1 MKITDRFVGDHKTFR
16 KLMKEIESIQNPNED
31 ADRRRLIRLVELFVD
46 HLLLHAWGEETFYY
60 PEVGKAAAS
69 SKTVA
74 DSAYMK
80 LLDDEHR
87 SIDSVLQDV
96 ERMVKEAVVSPQW
109 KSQYDLFKEHLVAH
123 MTKEEEEFFPL
134 SEKLLGKEGLER
146 ISDTL
151 ERNRSKAPS
160 IRVHQRL

>member
-1 MKITDRFVGDHKTFR
+1 MKITDRFIGDHKTFR
-16 KLMKEIESIQNPNED
+16 KLMKDIESIENPNDE

-60 PEVGKAAAS
+60 PEVGKAATS

-74 DSAYMK
+74 DAAYMK

-87 SIDSVLQDV
+87 SIDSVLQEV
-96 ERMVKEAVVSPQW
+96 ERMVKEPAVPAEWRSKYV
-109 KSQYDLFKEHLVAH
+109 LFKEYLVTH

-134 SEKLLGKEGLER
+134 SEKLLGKEGLEK
-146 ISDTL
+146 ISETL
-151 ERNRSKAPS
+151 EKSRSQAPA
-160 IRVHQRL
+160 IRIHQRA

>member
-1 MKITDRFVGDHKTFR
+1 MKITDRFIGDHKTFR
-16 KLMKEIESIQNPNED
+16 KLMREIESIQSPNDETE
-31 ADRRRLIRLVELFVD
+31 RRRLIRLVELFVD

-69 SKTVA
+69 SKAVA

-96 ERMVKEAVVSPQW
+96 ERMVKEPVVSPEW
-109 KSQYDLFKEHLVAH
+109 KLKYEFFKEHLVAH

-134 SEKLLGKEGLER
+134 SEKLLGKDGLEQ

-151 ERNRSKAPS
+151 EKNRSKAPP
-160 IRVHQRL
+160 IRIHQRL